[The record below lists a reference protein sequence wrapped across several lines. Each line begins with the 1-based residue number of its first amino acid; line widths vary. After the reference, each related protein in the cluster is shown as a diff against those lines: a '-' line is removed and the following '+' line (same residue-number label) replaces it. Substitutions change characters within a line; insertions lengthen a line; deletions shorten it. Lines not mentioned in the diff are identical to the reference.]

1 MYRKL
6 VLDTNIFIS
15 AFFWNGN
22 ERRVLNECKNGKYQL
37 ITSPPILDEV
47 ERVLLLKFEVP
58 IDKINAYVEEILIF
72 SVIVFPT
79 RKIDIVKEDPSDN
92 MVLEA
97 AVTGK
102 AEVIISGDKH
112 LRKLNKYAD
121 IEILGA
127 NEL

>member
-1 MYRKL
+1 

-22 ERRVLNECKNGKYQL
+22 ERRALIECKKGKYQL
-37 ITSPPILDEV
+37 VTSPPILDEV
-47 ERVLLLKFEVP
+47 ERVLLQKFEVP
-58 IDKINAYVEEILIF
+58 IEKINAYVEEILIF

-79 RKIDIVKEDPSDN
+79 NKIDIIKEDPSDN

-102 AEVIISGDKH
+102 VEVIVSGDKH
-112 LRKLNKYAD
+112 LRNLKRYTD
-121 IEILGA
+121 IVILGA

>member
-102 AEVIISGDKH
+102 AEVIIS
-112 LRKLNKYAD
+112 LNLSA
-121 IEILGA
+121 
-127 NEL
+127 